1 MFTSFKLIKGTIKN
15 LDLDYI
21 PYLLEI
27 NLVEINKN
35 DYKDPL
41 REFVKLKLNLPLKFA
56 ESKKSKSKSN
66 KSVSR
71 SKN

>member
-21 PYLLEI
+21 PYLRDI
-27 NLVEINKN
+27 NVLEINKN

-41 REFVKLKLNLPLKFA
+41 HGFVRLKLNLPLKFT
-56 ESKKSKSKSN
+56 ENKKPKCKSN